1 MDSKSDSEGKTAA
14 RRAFTALVIFAGL
27 AAALFWLQPDQLFLW
42 IKALHVMAVIAW
54 MAGMF
59 YLPRLF
65 VYHCDVAP
73 GSETSE
79 LFKVMERRLLRVII
93 NPAMI
98 LSWVFGLWLA
108 WTGFGLLGGWLHLKI
123 AAVLGLSAFH
133 GYLSKAVRDFAA
145 DRNVKSSRHWRI
157 MNEVPTVL
165 MMVAVILVVVKP
177 F

>member
-1 MDSKSDSEGKTAA
+1 MNLPAQSEGRTAA
-14 RRAFTALVIFAGL
+14 KRAVTALAVFAL
-27 AAALFWLQPDQLFLW
+27 FAAALFWLQPDQLYLW
-42 IKALHVMAVIAW
+42 IKALHIMAVIAW

-65 VYHCDVAP
+65 VYHCDAKP

-79 LFKVMERRLLRVII
+79 LFKMMERRLLRVII

-98 LSWVFGLWLA
+98 LAWVFGLWLG
-108 WTGFGLLGGWLHLKI
+108 WSGFGLMGGWLHMKI

-133 GYLSKAVRDFAA
+133 GYLSKSVRDFAA
-145 DRNVKSSRHWRI
+145 DRNVKTSRYWRM
-157 MNEVPTVL
+157 MNEVPTLL
-165 MMVAVILVVVKP
+165 MMIIVILVVIKP

>member
-1 MDSKSDSEGKTAA
+1 MDDKVATDGKTAA
-14 RRAFTALVIFAGL
+14 KRAIAALVIFGVL
-27 AAALFWLQPDQLFLW
+27 AAALFWLQPDQLYLW

-65 VYHCDVAP
+65 VYHTDVAK
-73 GSETSE
+73 GSESSE

-98 LSWVFGLWLA
+98 FSWVFGLWLA
-108 WTGFGLLGGWLHLKI
+108 WSGFGLMGGWLHVKI

-133 GYLSKAVRDFAA
+133 GYLSKSVRDFAA
-145 DRNVKSSRHWRI
+145 DRNTKSSRHWRM
-157 MNEVPTVL
+157 MNEVPTLL
-165 MMVAVILVVVKP
+165 MVVIVILVILKP

>member
-1 MDSKSDSEGKTAA
+1 MDDKVATDGKTAA
-14 RRAFTALVIFAGL
+14 KRAIAALVIFGVL
-27 AAALFWLQPDQLFLW
+27 AASLFWLQPDQLYLW

-65 VYHCDVAP
+65 VYHTDVAK
-73 GSETSE
+73 GSESSE

-98 LSWVFGLWLA
+98 FSWVFGLWLA
-108 WTGFGLLGGWLHLKI
+108 WSGFGLMGGWLHVKI

-133 GYLSKAVRDFAA
+133 GYLSKSVRDFAA
-145 DRNVKSSRHWRI
+145 DRNTKSSRHWRM
-157 MNEVPTVL
+157 MNEVPTLL
-165 MMVAVILVVVKP
+165 MVVIVILVILKP

>member
-1 MDSKSDSEGKTAA
+1 MDDKVATDGKTAA
-14 RRAFTALVIFAGL
+14 KRAIAALVIFGVL
-27 AAALFWLQPDQLFLW
+27 AAALFWMQPDQLYLW

-65 VYHCDVAP
+65 VYHTDVAK
-73 GSETSE
+73 GSESSE

-98 LSWVFGLWLA
+98 FSWVFGLWLA
-108 WTGFGLLGGWLHLKI
+108 WSGFGLMGGWLHVKI

-133 GYLSKAVRDFAA
+133 GYLSKSVRDFAA
-145 DRNVKSSRHWRI
+145 DRNTKSSRHWRM
-157 MNEVPTVL
+157 MNEVPTLL
-165 MMVAVILVVVKP
+165 MVVIVILVILKP